1 VEANVEE
8 DGTGSRLTYAEEEG
22 VERRRAEM
30 VGGRGEQKWWEGD
43 GGREFYGEK
52 RGGRERW
59 EDDMRER
66 DEAQRGGEEV
76 GGGGRWRGGR
86 ERRYQWIMV
95 VRV

>member
-1 VEANVEE
+1 M
-8 DGTGSRLTYAEEEG
+8 SRRMGQDPDSHML
-22 VERRRAEM
+22 RRREW
-30 VGGRGEQKWWEGD
+30 REGEQKWWEGEESRNGGRAI

-66 DEAQRGGEEV
+66 DEARRGGEEV